1 MQIEAEKEKRL
12 NWDKD
17 NARRKHNFMPMVVE
31 LLKQMATKGTLV
43 SQVEKVL
50 YSKTTNSSADA
61 LFRLKNGRKKRLKE
75 EKS

>member
-50 YSKTTNSSADA
+50 
-61 LFRLKNGRKKRLKE
+61 F
-75 EKS
+75 

>member
-1 MQIEAEKEKRL
+1 MRFSQIQMQIEAEKEKRL

-50 YSKTTNSSADA
+50 
-61 LFRLKNGRKKRLKE
+61 F
-75 EKS
+75 